1 MGDVTPDRYVL
12 DVIQKIKANDLEES
26 LLVLPFSKVMSLLAY
41 IEMWA
46 KKVSIKNN
54 MACFDYERLTHDELD

>member
-12 DVIQKIKANDLEES
+12 DVIQKVKANDLEES

-46 KKVSIKNN
+46 KKVFIKNN
-54 MACFDYERLTHDELD
+54 MACFDNE